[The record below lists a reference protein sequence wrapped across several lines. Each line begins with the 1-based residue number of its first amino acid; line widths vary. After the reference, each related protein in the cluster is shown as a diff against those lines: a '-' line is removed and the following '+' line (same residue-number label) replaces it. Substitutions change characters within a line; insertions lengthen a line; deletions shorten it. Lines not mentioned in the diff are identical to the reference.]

1 MYTVDSSQEK
11 FSVSKYNSFRMQL
24 SGCDFFDRKRE
35 QIGPASNKKVWTAEP
50 VLWSRSRKEP
60 KLFVGAGTGAG
71 AVYSE
76 VSAPV
81 PGQTNVLYKNHN
93 SYWLG

>member
-11 FSVSKYNSFRMQL
+11 FSVSKYNSFRMRL

-35 QIGPASNKKVWTAEP
+35 QIGPASNKKVGTAEP

-71 AVYSE
+71 AVIVKFRLRFRVKLTYYIKIIIH
-76 VSAPV
+76 
-81 PGQTNVLYKNHN
+81 TD
-93 SYWLG
+93 